1 MILQC
6 LMGNYFIEHYN
17 RLVNFNSSIIM
28 ELLKMVHGNT
38 VIRIQYQKVTEQSNI
53 IDIQPC

>member
-17 RLVNFNSSIIM
+17 RLVNLNSSIIL
-28 ELLKMVHGNT
+28 ELNSEFFLKWYI
-38 VIRIQYQKVTEQSNI
+38 IR
-53 IDIQPC
+53 

>member
-17 RLVNFNSSIIM
+17 RLVNFNSSIIL

-38 VIRIQYQKVTEQSNI
+38 VIRIQYQKVTEQLDI
-53 IDIQPC
+53 IDIQQC

>member
-17 RLVNFNSSIIM
+17 RLVNLNSSIIL
-28 ELLKMVHGNT
+28 ELFKMVHN
-38 VIRIQYQKVTEQSNI
+38 KVTL
-53 IDIQPC
+53 